1 MKYIRTHKQLTHRKD
16 ATLNSSNHDTPYG
29 KIVTAADIGH
39 AIHRKR
45 KDIGARQENAA
56 ALCGVGTTFLSHL
69 ENGKE
74 TVELGKTLQVLKSL
88 GLEIYIY
95 PRSHNPLKDR

>member
-1 MKYIRTHKQLTHRKD
+1 MF
-16 ATLNSSNHDTPYG
+16 NPSNQDTPYG
-29 KIVTAADIGH
+29 KIATVADIGRL
-39 AIHRKR
+39 IRRKR
-45 KDIGARQENAA
+45 KEIGARQENAA
-56 ALCGVGTTFLSHL
+56 ALSGVGTTFLSHL

-95 PRSHNPLKDR
+95 PRSLNPLKDR

>member
-1 MKYIRTHKQLTHRKD
+1 MFVRISNSLTGRI
-16 ATLNSSNHDTPYG
+16 ATLDFSNQDTPYG
-29 KIVTAADIGH
+29 KIVSVADIGR
-39 AIHRKR
+39 AIRRKR

-56 ALCGVGTTFLSHL
+56 SLCGVGTTFLSHL

-74 TVELGKTLQVLKSL
+74 TVELGKALQVLKSL

-95 PRSHNPLKDR
+95 PRSHDPLKDR